1 MTDSNAKNGDTKSP
15 SSRLSLPA
23 LPGAEAFQHQT
34 TAWGEQAVDLLT
46 QAQLIQSANGEESPA
61 VSSLIDT
68 PLDMLPEL
76 PLEHPR
82 YETRR
87 SERLKVSIANER
99 NRLDRLRIIYAE
111 WDTIYSALAL
121 AAKDNCPI
129 LARDLRRKCDLTSQ
143 GVLGGHF
150 NGPLAWRMVLQ
161 HLFGQE
167 RTRYDKAFYR
177 NAELSQRTNKLP
189 AGCSGDAFGKKALAF
204 VEHIRPHLA
213 QQYTDEDASEY
224 IMDLLPKELKT
235 EAGRQQLRNICLK
248 VSGLVDAKRRG
259 L

>member
-1 MTDSNAKNGDTKSP
+1 MTDSNAKNGDTKS
-15 SSRLSLPA
+15 SSTRLSLPA

-61 VSSLIDT
+61 VSSMIDT

-121 AAKDNCPI
+121 AAKVSVDWACGAINARQVAHACPVLTPI
-129 LARDLRRKCDLTSQ
+129 DAEHARVCRADERVSAR
-143 GVLGGHF
+143 VGG
-150 NGPLAWRMVLQ
+150 
-161 HLFGQE
+161 
-167 RTRYDKAFYR
+167 
-177 NAELSQRTNKLP
+177 AEI
-189 AGCSGDAFGKKALAF
+189 A
-204 VEHIRPHLA
+204 
-213 QQYTDEDASEY
+213 
-224 IMDLLPKELKT
+224 
-235 EAGRQQLRNICLK
+235 RQQR
-248 VSGLVDAKRRG
+248 
-259 L
+259 

>member
-1 MTDSNAKNGDTKSP
+1 MTDSNAKNGDTKSS

-61 VSSLIDT
+61 VSSMIDT

-177 NAELSQRTNKLP
+177 NAETDGWEPLLSGEVNPDSRFTRNNVGFTLKKLNQWGTSRP
-189 AGCSGDAFGKKALAF
+189 PRKALTIGTISHH
-204 VEHIRPHLA
+204 ETLA
-213 QQYTDEDASEY
+213 
-224 IMDLLPKELKT
+224 
-235 EAGRQQLRNICLK
+235 
-248 VSGLVDAKRRG
+248 
-259 L
+259 